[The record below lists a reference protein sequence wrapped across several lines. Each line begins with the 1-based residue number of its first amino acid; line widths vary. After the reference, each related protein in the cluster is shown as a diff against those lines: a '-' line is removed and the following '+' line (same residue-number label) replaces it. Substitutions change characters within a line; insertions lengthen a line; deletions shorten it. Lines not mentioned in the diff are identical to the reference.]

1 MTKAE
6 RLLFI
11 VNLFRVRKAISL
23 DELAQ
28 ECEVSTRTIYRDLIS
43 LSDLNIPVYFDR
55 GYRLSRDISLPALN
69 FTVEEEEIV
78 GFCLQ
83 NSPLCRSQHFRNI
96 LRNIELKILSA
107 VPDKTRGCLCRHIVC
122 PESPT
127 TPLSGE
133 VDSLIGQFMQA
144 LLHKNE
150 LCLMLKPENKV
161 FEGLYPVSLEIR
173 ARSWQ
178 FCMTDTERTR
188 TLSVPVDRII
198 SLRIVGSKTD

>member
-11 VNLFRVRKAISL
+11 VNLFRIRKAISL
-23 DELAQ
+23 EELAQ
-28 ECEVSTRTIYRDLIS
+28 ECEVSKRTIYRDLIS

-55 GYRLSRDISLPALN
+55 GYRLSRDVSLPALN
-69 FTVEEEEIV
+69 FTKEEEEII

-83 NSPLCRSQHFRNI
+83 NSMLCRSQHFRNI

-122 PESPT
+122 LKSKAA
-127 TPLSGE
+127 PLSGE
-133 VDSLIGQFMQA
+133 VDSLIGQFMHA

-150 LCLMLKPENKV
+150 LRLELKPGNKV
-161 FEGLYPVSLEIR
+161 FEGLYPVSLEIGKGG
-173 ARSWQ
+173 WQ
-178 FCMTDTERTR
+178 CCMTDNERTR
-188 TLSVPVDRII
+188 TISVPVDRII
-198 SLRIVGSKTD
+198 SLRVVGSKTD

>member
-28 ECEVSTRTIYRDLIS
+28 ECEVSKRTIYRDLIS

-55 GYRLSRDISLPALN
+55 GYRLARDVSLPALN
-69 FTVEEEEIV
+69 FTSEEEEII

-83 NSPLCRSQHFRNI
+83 NSPLCRSQHFRSI

-107 VPDKTRGCLCRHIVC
+107 VPGKTRGCLCRLLVC
-122 PESPT
+122 PESRAA
-127 TPLSGE
+127 PLPEGQ
-133 VDSLIGQFMQA
+133 DSLVIRFMQA
-144 LLHKNE
+144 LLRKNE
-150 LCLMLKPENKV
+150 LCLMLKPGNKV
-161 FEGLYPVSLEIR
+161 FEGLYPVSLEVR
-173 ARSWQ
+173 EDDWQ
-178 FCMTDTERTR
+178 FCMTDNEGARTI
-188 TLSVPVDRII
+188 SVPIDRII
-198 SLRIVGSKTD
+198 SLRVVGSKTV